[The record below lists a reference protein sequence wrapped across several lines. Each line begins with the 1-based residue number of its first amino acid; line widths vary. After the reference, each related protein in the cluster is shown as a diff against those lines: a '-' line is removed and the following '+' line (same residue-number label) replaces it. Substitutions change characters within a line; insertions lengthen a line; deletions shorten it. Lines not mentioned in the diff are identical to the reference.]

1 MYGFEGKKIF
11 LILYHIILD
20 DGPEEMRAADSHRPG
35 IQKSGICVFYGELG
49 KFPEC
54 SRADFWDEFFYLG
67 IIEGLLNVGDSKRV
81 GLRGNLHLFKWKCKI
96 PKGN

>member
-1 MYGFEGKKIF
+1 MDLRGKKIF

-54 SRADFWDEFFYLG
+54 S
-67 IIEGLLNVGDSKRV
+67 
-81 GLRGNLHLFKWKCKI
+81 
-96 PKGN
+96 